1 MTRPGIGRGYGVP
14 ELGLAVVEVVDGVEV
29 HVLRVPGEGRLPHPE
44 VQVGRVHTADLYIV
58 ILVDPVKDGPELLNV
73 PNLAIIKSIICNGQ

>member
-14 ELGLAVVEVVDGVEV
+14 ELGLAVVEVVDGVQV

-44 VQVGRVHTADLYIV
+44 VQVGRVHTADLHIV
-58 ILVDPVKDGPELLNV
+58 ILVDPVKDGTELLNV
-73 PNLAIIKSIICNGQ
+73 PNLTIIKKYH